1 MAPVIE
7 KLTDSA
13 IAAGAD
19 SFAAAREFFEG
30 VKAAAK
36 ANKAG
41 ADAVV
46 ERLQKVFYK
55 KTQKRGGSKKSTAP
69 TFEEWLIDSGFK
81 VICAESRVA
90 DSKFNAFR
98 AEPKVSDSEF
108 SAFSAELKVADSEL
122 NAPSTELKAL
132 YSEFSDLNYGRI
144 KRSQEKKMPGHSR
157 ENDGVMEEWS
167 VGVLE

>member
-1 MAPVIE
+1 MSVERKAFVFNDEQMKEFREDIANIDRKISPHTTNLTPEEKQPMWKLGPQSLPFVVEALKCAKDYPQFRRAFFDLEKFEKDFTFYNQVRDLAKELAPVIE

-19 SFAAAREFFEG
+19 SFTAARSFFEG

-55 KTQKRGGSKKSTAP
+55 RIQKRGGSKKSTVA
-69 TFEEWLIDSGFK
+69 TSEE
-81 VICAESRVA
+81 
-90 DSKFNAFR
+90 
-98 AEPKVSDSEF
+98 
-108 SAFSAELKVADSEL
+108 
-122 NAPSTELKAL
+122 
-132 YSEFSDLNYGRI
+132 
-144 KRSQEKKMPGHSR
+144 
-157 ENDGVMEEWS
+157 
-167 VGVLE
+167 